1 MNENG
6 VRAGPIRFLR
16 ARTCSLLD
24 AATVTKKANF
34 PHAHA
39 DRLPA
44 GNSLRVEAI
53 VISEI
58 ALFLQLEVF
67 KKLRWSFYKAAWHYG
82 LRSHRRS
89 PSLVVTCHMM

>member
-1 MNENG
+1 MNEIG
-6 VRAGPIRFLR
+6 VRAGPIHFLR
-16 ARTCSLLD
+16 ARTRSLLD
-24 AATVTKKANF
+24 AATVAKKANF

-39 DRLPA
+39 DRGPA

-67 KKLRWSFYKAAWHYG
+67 KKLRWSFYKAGWPYG
-82 LRSHRRS
+82 VIVARHRY
-89 PSLVVTCHMM
+89 LLLAI